1 MILNLEIAIMTPPYG
16 FALFYMKA
24 FAPEGV
30 TMLEIYKSITP
41 FLIIKFFV
49 LGLVMVFPDIAT
61 WLPIWFLISAERI
74 SERISIGIGIWNVC

>member
-1 MILNLEIAIMTPPYG
+1 
-16 FALFYMKA
+16 MKA

-61 WLPIWFLISAERI
+61 WLPHLVFD
-74 SERISIGIGIWNVC
+74 